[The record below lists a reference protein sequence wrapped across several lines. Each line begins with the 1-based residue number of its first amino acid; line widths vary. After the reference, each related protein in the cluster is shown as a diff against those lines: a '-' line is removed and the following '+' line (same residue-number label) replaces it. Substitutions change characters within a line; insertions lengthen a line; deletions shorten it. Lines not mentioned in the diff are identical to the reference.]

1 MKSNN
6 FDEYRNE
13 IKYLLYGVG
22 RKTLYIQYKLSSLLL
37 SKSYPD
43 RWVNSIY
50 FDNINLEFF
59 NQSIE
64 GISRRTKVRLRW
76 YGDFHNLE
84 NPLLELKFKNGHKN
98 IKKSV
103 LIKDKLIYDKKLS
116 KFLNNLISSKS
127 LPENFKYLLKE
138 LRPVLANRYFRSYH
152 LSANKK
158 YRVTTDTCLN
168 FANLITSSLNFPYWK
183 KLKDTSIVELKF
195 NKSDDYI
202 INFMTEIYSR
212 YRVSQISKYTYGLYN
227 YNL

>member
-50 FDNINLEFF
+50 FDNINLDYFK
-59 NQSIE
+59 QSIE

-76 YGDFHNLE
+76 YGDFYNLE

-98 IKKSV
+98 IKKSI
-103 LIKDKLIYDKKLS
+103 LIKDKLIYDRKLLKS
-116 KFLNNLISSKS
+116 LNNLISSKS
-127 LPENFKYLLKE
+127 LPKNFKYLLKE

-183 KLKDTSIVELKF
+183 KLKDASIVELKF

-202 INFMTEIYSR
+202 VNFMTEIYSR
-212 YRVSQISKYTYGLYN
+212 YRPSQISKYTYGLYN